1 MLQSFSI
8 FLNWPQCKLLS
19 IQLTNQVSLD
29 PDWVWIQDL
38 LISHCLLCHLSYDA
52 MLPIHLILYYIFL
65 LYLTHRSTLNLINL
79 LEVYIIFEYSC
90 LNLLLQKSDK
100 TRAHSSNWR
109 ISWDNLAT
117 SLAPYLLFQADG
129 TCQVCTIRIWI
140 LDWLD
145 IQVVCSIIKWY
156 QRPIQFRTET
166 SGLWMIKWITQLH
179 HLHSRQ

>member
-1 MLQSFSI
+1 MLS
-8 FLNWPQCKLLS
+8 
-19 IQLTNQVSLD
+19 
-29 PDWVWIQDL
+29 
-38 LISHCLLCHLSYDA
+38 

-79 LEVYIIFEYSC
+79 LEVDIIFKYSC

-140 LDWLD
+140 LDWFD
-145 IQVVCSIIKWY
+145 IQVVCSIIKWSNY
-156 QRPIQFRTET
+156 QIRDQSDSRLKCPVYEWSNESLNFTICIPDNKISRFWIRTV
-166 SGLWMIKWITQLH
+166 LWVWFKTYLKS
-179 HLHSRQ
+179 LNSDY